1 MIKKIIFVL
10 LATASISFAQVKEKI
25 EVPYIAFPIKMGKHF
40 DVVQANCL
48 TCHSFG
54 YVLNQGQQSKK
65 FWEEKVHKMVNAFK
79 APISKEDQKSIVEY
93 LFSEYGN
100 GKEE

>member
-1 MIKKIIFVL
+1 MKKVL
-10 LATASISFAQVKEKI
+10 FGLIAALTVASAQVEGDI

-40 DVVQANCL
+40 DAVQANCL

-54 YVLNQGQQSKK
+54 YVLNQGAQSKA
-65 FWEEKVHKMVNAFK
+65 FWQEKVHKMVHAFK
-79 APISKEDQKSIVEY
+79 APISEQDQKYIVEY

-100 GKEE
+100 GKLK